1 MKKVKYKRCV
11 FTYNIIT
18 SQIKEG
24 KCNPM
29 YYEEIEKQ
37 QEIDKISNQIEE
49 LNKTKEFGP
58 ELIKEFESKI
68 QRYPE
73 RMEEYQYKINQITIL
88 LLNYENLIRPLTT
101 RLTMLMN

>member
-1 MKKVKYKRCV
+1 
-11 FTYNIIT
+11 
-18 SQIKEG
+18 
-24 KCNPM
+24 M

-58 ELIKEFESKI
+58 ELIKEFECKI

-73 RMEEYQYKINQITIL
+73 KMEE
-88 LLNYENLIRPLTT
+88 
-101 RLTMLMN
+101 

>member
-1 MKKVKYKRCV
+1 
-11 FTYNIIT
+11 
-18 SQIKEG
+18 
-24 KCNPM
+24 M

-49 LNKTKEFGP
+49 LNKTKELGP
-58 ELIKEFESKI
+58 ELIKEFECKI

-88 LLNYENLIRPLTT
+88 LLNYENLIKSLTI